1 MHYFLFSLTFTLGCK
16 KCLKLTLADP
26 CHICL
31 VQGCHFFS
39 LSDFL
44 FAGFLYCRALPDP
57 LIVLQGCQIE
67 NLKEV
72 DRCQNQYMML
82 LFRYPDQRIRLCNC
96 ICISTVDQVTSLWCI
111 CIPIVSTNTCQHWP
125 TGLQVL
131 AGEARSGEGAR
142 LPLQDHDLRPQPAD
156 QQLLTARLVLL
167 ENHQST
173 VWWRKRCLRENDT
186 WDYPLARKLWWVE
199 ENGPKID
206 TEYIY
211 ILLIDW
217 PNPLMVDRSI
227 PIFI

>member
-1 MHYFLFSLTFTLGCK
+1 MSYIFQFVRFLVYRIFTS
-16 KCLKLTLADP
+16 P
-26 CHICL
+26 CIAWS
-31 VQGCHFFS
+31 F
-39 LSDFL
+39 DF
-44 FAGFLYCRALPDP
+44 
-57 LIVLQGCQIE
+57 LQGCQIE

-82 LFRYPDQRIRLCNC
+82 LFRYQNQAIWLC
-96 ICISTVDQVTSLWCI
+96 ICIYICTVTQPTSLWCI
-111 CIPIVSTNTCQHWP
+111 CIPIVSTSTSTSTDL

>member
-1 MHYFLFSLTFTLGCK
+1 MSYFQF
-16 KCLKLTLADP
+16 
-26 CHICL
+26 
-31 VQGCHFFS
+31 VRFF
-39 LSDFL
+39 
-44 FAGFLYCRALPDP
+44 CLPDFYISP
-57 LIVLQGCQIE
+57 RIAWSFDFLQGCQIE

-82 LFRYPDQRIRLCNC
+82 LFRYQDQLIWLCIVFVFVLWLKWPAYGVFVFRLY
-96 ICISTVDQVTSLWCI
+96 
-111 CIPIVSTNTCQHWP
+111 PPAGANTDL

>member
-1 MHYFLFSLTFTLGCK
+1 MGVQEVLETDFGWSMPHLSSAGMSFFQFVRFLVCWIFILPCIAWSFNCFAGMSDREPEGSGSVPESVHDASLQVFDCVFVFVLWLSWPACVFVFRLHPPVRASSDLTF
-16 KCLKLTLADP
+16 
-26 CHICL
+26 
-31 VQGCHFFS
+31 
-39 LSDFL
+39 
-44 FAGFLYCRALPDP
+44 
-57 LIVLQGCQIE
+57 
-67 NLKEV
+67 
-72 DRCQNQYMML
+72 
-82 LFRYPDQRIRLCNC
+82 
-96 ICISTVDQVTSLWCI
+96 
-111 CIPIVSTNTCQHWP
+111 
-125 TGLQVL
+125 LQVL
-131 AGEARSGEGAR
+131 AGEARSGEGAW

>member
-1 MHYFLFSLTFTLGCK
+1 MSYFQYVS
-16 KCLKLTLADP
+16 
-26 CHICL
+26 
-31 VQGCHFFS
+31 FFVCRI
-39 LSDFL
+39 FI
-44 FAGFLYCRALPDP
+44 FRRALPDP
-57 LIVLQGCQIE
+57 LTFCRDVRSRTWRKWIGA
-67 NLKEV
+67 
-72 DRCQNQYMML
+72 R
-82 LFRYPDQRIRLCNC
+82 
-96 ICISTVDQVTSLWCI
+96 ISTWCFSSGI
-111 CIPIVSTNTCQHWP
+111 RIKPSDCVYVFIFVPWLSRPAYGVFVFQLYPPARASTDL

-142 LPLQDHDLRPQPAD
+142 LPLQDYDLRPQPAD

>member
-1 MHYFLFSLTFTLGCK
+1 M
-16 KCLKLTLADP
+16 
-26 CHICL
+26 
-31 VQGCHFFS
+31 
-39 LSDFL
+39 SDREPE
-44 FAGFLYCRALPDP
+44 GS
-57 LIVLQGCQIE
+57 
-67 NLKEV
+67 

-82 LFRYPDQRIRLCNC
+82 LFRYLIAFFLFVFVLWLSWPACVFVFRLHPPVRA
-96 ICISTVDQVTSLWCI
+96 SSDL
-111 CIPIVSTNTCQHWP
+111 

-131 AGEARSGEGAR
+131 AGEARSGEGAW

>member
-1 MHYFLFSLTFTLGCK
+1 MVLCFRSIPCGKLPDRSGPASCRTGKCCNSKFSCIAWSID
-16 KCLKLTLADP
+16 C
-26 CHICL
+26 
-31 VQGCHFFS
+31 
-39 LSDFL
+39 
-44 FAGFLYCRALPDP
+44 FAGMSDREPEGSGSVPESVHDASLQVSGSTH
-57 LIVLQGCQIE
+57 LIVYCI
-67 NLKEV
+67 
-72 DRCQNQYMML
+72 
-82 LFRYPDQRIRLCNC
+82 RIC
-96 ICISTVDQVTSLWCI
+96 TVTQVTSLWCI